1 MKSGMV
7 KGLITGAVIG
17 GSAAMMYGIM
27 NWQSAKKMN
36 QQFKK
41 TGRWIAGNR
50 PTWRRPPEPRG
61 RSAARFP

>member
-27 NWQSAKKMN
+27 NWQNAAG
-36 QQFKK
+36 K
-41 TGRWIAGNR
+41 TDDL
-50 PTWRRPPEPRG
+50 T
-61 RSAARFP
+61 SRF